1 MTPDLKAIPRF
12 SRLVTDLR
20 FNSVS
25 SMLTLP
31 AAMTRSHAQGL
42 AYAH

>member
-1 MTPDLKAIPRF
+1 MTPDVKTMPRF
-12 SRLVTDLR
+12 RRLATGLR